1 MSVDETF
8 KTGEYSFLS
17 LKATDEVNESIYL
30 DEYNEFLP
38 DGHLGFN
45 VTNELDQTDSEL
57 KIDVVGQKTESNE
70 NH

>member
-38 DGHLGFN
+38 DGHLGFTLLVKKQN
-45 VTNELDQTDSEL
+45 LMKPL
-57 KIDVVGQKTESNE
+57 KEMHGQMKK
-70 NH
+70 